1 MYIFIRIKIRGA
13 NSHDNNELCLPSR
26 LICQK
31 IRQKT
36 QRCRKNACDGL
47 EMRITRKQKCDRHDV
62 NCGSRNAHCSVYKVE
77 VISLAFK
84 WLIVLRKCA
93 IKHTESLIKAAWPL

>member
-13 NSHDNNELCLPSR
+13 NSHDSNELCLPSR

-47 EMRITRKQKCDRHDV
+47 EMRITRKQKCHRHV
-62 NCGSRNAHCSVYKVE
+62 CELWIAENTLFRLQS
-77 VISLAFK
+77 
-84 WLIVLRKCA
+84 
-93 IKHTESLIKAAWPL
+93 